1 MMGGNKLEKIV
12 DWLKGALTGDKP
24 LARKLRILRYV
35 ACVIILFTM
44 FCDLY
49 WNLLAYIDLPRAP
62 LLEEK
67 LRDTLHSSGMGVF
80 IAWGVYSAL
89 FYNLYRIIG
98 EKQWM
103 NLSYI
108 GILADFIFTVYFVIY
123 ALNIGIEYANG
134 LQVHVKVEAILAVIY
149 LTYCALDTSYRSHQI
164 NYERNKKIDYTNY
177 CDSEGKTIPVDA
189 KVFYKG
195 KEYKVVKY
203 KGVYRLLPREERIIS
218 STLIALEN
226 AASDVEGKNISAK
239 VK

>member
-12 DWLKGALTGDKP
+12 DWLKEALTGDKP
-24 LARKLRILRYV
+24 FARKLRILRYV

-44 FCDLY
+44 FCDSY
-49 WNLLAYIDLPRAP
+49 WNLLAYIDLPCAP

-80 IAWGVYSAL
+80 IAWVVYSAL

-108 GILADFIFTVYFVIY
+108 GILADFIFTVYFVVY
-123 ALNIGIEYANG
+123 ALNIEIEYANG

-177 CDSEGKTIPVDA
+177 CDSEGKPIPVDA

-226 AASDVEGKNISAK
+226 AASDVEGKLLVQK
-239 VK
+239 

>member
-1 MMGGNKLEKIV
+1 MMGGNKLEKII
-12 DWLKGALTGDKP
+12 DWLKGVLTGDKP
-24 LARKLRILRYV
+24 FARKLRILRYV

-44 FCDLY
+44 FCDSY
-49 WNLLAYIDLPRAP
+49 WNLLAYIDLPCAP
-62 LLEEK
+62 LLEEN

-80 IAWGVYSAL
+80 IAWVVYSAL
-89 FYNLYRIIG
+89 FCNLYKIIG

-108 GILADFIFTVYFVIY
+108 GILADFIFTVYFVVY

-149 LTYCALDTSYRSHQI
+149 LTYCALVTSYRSHQI

-177 CDSEGKTIPVDA
+177 CDSEGKPIPVDA

-218 STLIALEN
+218 SILIALEN
-226 AASDVEGKNISAK
+226 AASDVEGKLLVQK
-239 VK
+239 

>member
-12 DWLKGALTGDKP
+12 DWLKEALTGDKP
-24 LARKLRILRYV
+24 FARKLRILRYV

-44 FCDLY
+44 FCDSY
-49 WNLLAYIDLPRAP
+49 WNLLAYIDLPCAP

-80 IAWGVYSAL
+80 IAWVVYSAL
-89 FYNLYRIIG
+89 FHNLYRIIG

-108 GILADFIFTVYFVIY
+108 GILADFIFTVYFVVY
-123 ALNIGIEYANG
+123 ALNIEIEYANG

-177 CDSEGKTIPVDA
+177 CDSEGKPIPVDA

-226 AASDVEGKNISAK
+226 AASDVEGKLLVQK
-239 VK
+239 

>member
-1 MMGGNKLEKIV
+1 
-12 DWLKGALTGDKP
+12 
-24 LARKLRILRYV
+24 
-35 ACVIILFTM
+35 
-44 FCDLY
+44 
-49 WNLLAYIDLPRAP
+49 
-62 LLEEK
+62 
-67 LRDTLHSSGMGVF
+67 MGVF
-80 IAWGVYSAL
+80 IAWVVYSAL

-108 GILADFIFTVYFVIY
+108 GILADFIFTVYFVVY

-149 LTYCALDTSYRSHQI
+149 LTYCALVTSYRSHQI

-177 CDSEGKTIPVDA
+177 CDSEGKPIPVDA

-218 STLIALEN
+218 SILIALEN
-226 AASDVEGKNISAK
+226 AASDVEGKLLVQK
-239 VK
+239 

>member
-12 DWLKGALTGDKP
+12 DWLKEALTGDKP
-24 LARKLRILRYV
+24 FARKLRILRYV

-44 FCDLY
+44 FCDSY
-49 WNLLAYIDLPRAP
+49 WNLLAYIDLPCAL

-67 LRDTLHSSGMGVF
+67 LRNTLHSSGMGVF
-80 IAWGVYSAL
+80 IAWVVYSAL
-89 FYNLYRIIG
+89 FHNLYRIIG

-108 GILADFIFTVYFVIY
+108 GILADFIFTVYFVVY
-123 ALNIGIEYANG
+123 ALNIEIEYANG

-177 CDSEGKTIPVDA
+177 CDSEGKPIPVDA

-226 AASDVEGKNISAK
+226 AASDVEGKLLVQK
-239 VK
+239 

>member
-1 MMGGNKLEKIV
+1 MGGNKLEKII
-12 DWLKGALTGDKP
+12 DWLKGVLTGDKP
-24 LARKLRILRYV
+24 FARKLRILRYV

-44 FCDLY
+44 FCDSY
-49 WNLLAYIDLPRAP
+49 WNLLAYIDLPCAP

-67 LRDTLHSSGMGVF
+67 LRDALHSSGMGVF
-80 IAWGVYSAL
+80 IAWVAYSAL

-108 GILADFIFTVYFVIY
+108 GILADFIFTVYFLVY

-134 LQVHVKVEAILAVIY
+134 LQVHVKGEAILAVIY

-177 CDSEGKTIPVDA
+177 CDSEGKPIPVDA

-226 AASDVEGKNISAK
+226 AASDVEGKLLVQK
-239 VK
+239 